1 MKPLPGSGPVRP
13 GCGFRRSRR
22 GNAIGGE
29 KTFTLVARLVDS
41 NVLVYRFDPR
51 APAKQRTAEELLLA
65 GIADGTLTL
74 AHQAVV
80 EFFAAVIRP
89 RRDLGGDPLMPIADA
104 RVETEN
110 LLAQFPVLFPDR
122 EVVTTALRGMAMYGL
137 SWFDAHMWAYAE
149 VFGLPEI
156 LSEDFEHG
164 RHYGAVRVVNP
175 FISAADGVHELPPL
189 YTSSP

>member
-1 MKPLPGSGPVRP
+1 MAK
-13 GCGFRRSRR
+13 
-22 GNAIGGE
+22 
-29 KTFTLVARLVDS
+29 LVDS

-89 RRDLGGDPLMPIADA
+89 RRDLGGDPLLPIADA

-122 EVVTTALRGMAMYGL
+122 DVVSTALRGTAMYGL

-164 RHYGAVRVVNP
+164 RHYGTVRVVNP
-175 FISAADGVHELPPL
+175 FVSPANGVHELPPL
-189 YTSSP
+189 YTSSS